1 MSTTRSLWLGAV
13 LLVMGL
19 VFSGGCA
26 NTKLQ
31 DENEKLRSQNEEA
44 QSELNKTRS
53 ALEKADAE
61 RMAKDSE
68 LARLQAELNGAR
80 NRPPVVVNTGGAPA
94 TAAPVAPAKPA
105 AKPGMS
111 DVGGDGIEVERSA
124 GKITVRVPG
133 DVLFDSGKADIKTSA
148 KAALDRIATA
158 LNRDYSGKHIRI
170 DGFTDT
176 DPIKHSKW
184 PSNQAL
190 SEARAAAVKT
200 YLIKKGIPASRMD
213 VVGHGSAEPRETKAK
228 SRRVEIVVFT
238 G

>member
-13 LLVMGL
+13 VLVMGL

-26 NTKLQ
+26 NTKLT

-61 RMAKDSE
+61 RMAKDAE
-68 LARLQAELNGAR
+68 NARLQAELNGVR
-80 NRPPVVVNTGGAPA
+80 NRPPVVVNNTAAPA
-94 TAAPVAPAKPA
+94 TATPAPAKPA
-105 AKPGMS
+105 KGMS
-111 DVGGDGIEVERSA
+111 DVGGDGITVEQGV
-124 GKITVRVPG
+124 GKITVRIPG
-133 DVLFDSGKADIKTSA
+133 DVLFDSGKADVKTSA

-190 SEARAAAVKT
+190 SEARAAAVKA
-200 YLIKKGIPASRMD
+200 YLSKKGIPGSRMD

>member
-1 MSTTRSLWLGAV
+1 MSTTRSLWLAAAV
-13 LLVMGL
+13 LVMGL

-26 NTKLQ
+26 NTKLT
-31 DENEKLRSQNEEA
+31 DENEKLRTQNEEA
-44 QSELNKTRS
+44 QGELNKTRS

-61 RMAKDSE
+61 RMAKDAE
-68 LARLQAELNGAR
+68 NARLQAELNGLK
-80 NRPPVVVNTGGAPA
+80 NRPPVVVNNTTTPPA
-94 TAAPVAPAKPA
+94 SGTSGTPAKPA
-105 AKPGMS
+105 KGMS
-111 DVGGDGIEVERSA
+111 DVGGDGITVEQGV
-124 GKITVRVPG
+124 GKITVRIPG
-133 DVLFDSGKADIKTSA
+133 DVLFDSGKADVKSSA
-148 KAALDRIATA
+148 KAALDRIAVA
-158 LNRDYSGKHIRI
+158 INRDYSGKHIRI

-190 SEARAAAVKT
+190 SEARAASVKA

-213 VVGHGSAEPRETKAK
+213 IVGHGSAEPRETKAK